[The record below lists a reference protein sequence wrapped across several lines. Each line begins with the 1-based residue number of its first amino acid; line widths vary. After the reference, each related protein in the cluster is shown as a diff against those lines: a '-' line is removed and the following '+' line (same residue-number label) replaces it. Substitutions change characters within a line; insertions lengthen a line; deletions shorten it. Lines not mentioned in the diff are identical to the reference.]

1 MSLTKLINNG
11 ATFCCTRIVSL
22 HGLDWGYAVQ
32 VAVGAQLVEL
42 EPREEMWSKSASQ
55 AY

>member
-32 VAVGAQLVEL
+32 VAAGAQLVEL